1 MTAAQS
7 HLIQI
12 LLPLRDNEGR
22 NFPDSLFADI
32 QKILTD
38 RYGGVTAYARA
49 PAQGVWARDGAKMRD
64 DIVMLEVMTPELD
77 AAWWKSFRQRLEKI
91 MRQEQV
97 VIRSQSITI
106 L

>member
-1 MTAAQS
+1 MTAAPS

-22 NFPDSLFADI
+22 NFPDSLFGDI
-32 QKILTD
+32 QKMLTD

-49 PAQGVWARDGAKMRD
+49 PALGVWARDGAKLRD
-64 DIVMLEVMTPELD
+64 DIVILEVMTPEID
-77 AAWWKSFRQRLEKI
+77 AAWWENFRQRLEQI
-91 MRQEQV
+91 MRQEQI
-97 VIRSQSITI
+97 VIRAQSITI

>member
-7 HLIQI
+7 HLVQI

-22 NFPDSLFADI
+22 NFPDSLFSDI
-32 QKILTD
+32 QKMLTD

-49 PAQGVWARDGAKMRD
+49 PAQGVWARDGMKMHD
-64 DIVMLEVMTPELD
+64 DIVILEVMTPELD
-77 AAWWKSFRQRLEKI
+77 APWWKSFRQRLEQV
-91 MRQEQV
+91 MRQEQL
-97 VIRSQSITI
+97 VIRAQSIDI